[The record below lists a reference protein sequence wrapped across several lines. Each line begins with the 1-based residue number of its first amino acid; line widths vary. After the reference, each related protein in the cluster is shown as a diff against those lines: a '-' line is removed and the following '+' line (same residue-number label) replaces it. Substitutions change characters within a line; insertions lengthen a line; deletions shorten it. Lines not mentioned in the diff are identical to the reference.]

1 MARCPNCGR
10 ETLRTEDWA
19 CQWCGHPLLS
29 GGYRKI
35 PKTYKQ
41 LQEERLLEQEQMAEE
56 EAELEEEPE
65 FEPAPEPEPV
75 PEPTPKPKLVPPPKP
90 TPVTKP
96 EPIPEP
102 EPVPAPEPKPVPPP
116 KPTSVTKPEPVLEPV
131 PEPEPT
137 PVAEPEPEP
146 VPEPAPVTE
155 PAPKPVPELAPEPT
169 TGAIAVT
176 VDELNSAFNAD
187 KAAANAKL
195 MNKILKVTGT
205 VDKIFVKEHLDIQYI
220 MLTSSGNRENWSVRC
235 TFGREYGP
243 HLTRLSPGQM
253 ETVQGK
259 YAGYER
265 NIILKDCALAR

>member
-1 MARCPNCGR
+1 MAG
-10 ETLRTEDWA
+10 
-19 CQWCGHPLLS
+19 
-29 GGYRKI
+29 
-35 PKTYKQ
+35 
-41 LQEERLLEQEQMAEE
+41 E

-75 PEPTPKPKLVPPPKP
+75 PEPTPKPKPVPPPKPVPVTKPKPIPEPKPMPPKKP

-96 EPIPEP
+96 KPVPEP
-102 EPVPAPEPKPVPPP
+102 EPVPAPEPELELE
-116 KPTSVTKPEPVLEPV
+116 PEPEL
-131 PEPEPT
+131 EPT

-146 VPEPAPVTE
+146 EPEPLPVTE
-155 PAPKPVPELAPEPT
+155 PAPKPVPKLVPEPT

-259 YAGYER
+259 YAGYGR
-265 NIILKDCALAR
+265 NIILKDCALVR

>member
-1 MARCPNCGR
+1 MAG
-10 ETLRTEDWA
+10 
-19 CQWCGHPLLS
+19 
-29 GGYRKI
+29 
-35 PKTYKQ
+35 
-41 LQEERLLEQEQMAEE
+41 EEV
-56 EAELEEEPE
+56 ELEEEPE

-75 PEPTPKPKLVPPPKP
+75 PEPTPVPKPMPPPKPTPVAKPEPVPEPESVPASEPKPMPPPKP

-96 EPIPEP
+96 EPVPEP
-102 EPVPAPEPKPVPPP
+102 EPVPAPEPELDL
-116 KPTSVTKPEPVLEPV
+116 EPEPV
-131 PEPEPT
+131 PEPELEPT

-146 VPEPAPVTE
+146 QPEPVPVTE

-176 VDELNSAFNAD
+176 VDELNSAFNTD

>member
-35 PKTYKQ
+35 PKT
-41 LQEERLLEQEQMAEE
+41 
-56 EAELEEEPE
+56 EPV
-65 FEPAPEPEPV
+65 PEPEPV
-75 PEPTPKPKLVPPPKP
+75 PPPRPTP
-90 TPVTKP
+90 
-96 EPIPEP
+96 
-102 EPVPAPEPKPVPPP
+102 
-116 KPTSVTKPEPVLEPV
+116 VTKPEPVLEPV
-131 PEPEPT
+131 PEPEPVPAPEPELELEPEPELEPT

-146 VPEPAPVTE
+146 VPEPAPITE

-187 KAAANAKL
+187 KAAANTKL

-220 MLTSSGNRENWSVRC
+220 MLTSSGSRENWSVRC